1 MYKKILIPTDGSPL
15 STASAHAGIEFAR
28 ELGAEVM
35 SLHVAPV
42 YQFLVYAEVIP
53 PNYPSQESH
62 NAEMLRIGGMY
73 LGEIEREAATAGVK
87 YSGRTVISDQP
98 AQVVVAEAEQQHCDL
113 IFMGSHGR
121 SGLQRLLLGSVTSRV
136 LALSDI
142 PVLVYRIK
150 QQPGAA

>member
-15 STASAHAGIEFAR
+15 STAAAHAGVGFAR
-28 ELGAEVM
+28 ELGAEVVGI
-35 SLHVAPV
+35 HVAPE
-42 YQFLVYAEVIP
+42 YQFPVYAEVIP

-62 NAEMLRIGGMY
+62 NAEMLRIGEVY
-73 LGEIEREAATAGVK
+73 LEEIERESATAGVRF
-87 YSGRTVISDQP
+87 SGETVISDQP
-98 AQVVVAEAEQQHCDL
+98 AQAVVSTAEQQHCDL

-150 QQPGAA
+150 QEPSGA